1 MKILFLLVLLTSC
14 VSVKRLEEPED
25 IRIKVQVRHLDQS
38 IEIFE
43 VPLYAKLVTLLDQ
56 IDCDACDLS
65 RLNPSQSLHEGDLIV
80 LYPKQ
85 EQRISI
91 NQASLEEL
99 CELPGIGPALAS
111 RIIAYRDEVGLFQS
125 LEELMMVKG
134 IKERLFAKLK
144 DHITL

>member
-14 VSVKRLEEPED
+14 VSVKRLEEPEQ
-25 IRIKVQVRHLDQS
+25 IRIEVQVRHLDQR

-43 VPLYAKLVTLLDQ
+43 VPLYAKLVTVLDQ

-80 LYPKQ
+80 LYPKH

-99 CELPGIGPALAS
+99 CELPGIGPALAA
-111 RIIAYRDEVGLFQS
+111 RIIAYRDDVGLFQT
-125 LEELMMVKG
+125 LEELMLVKG
-134 IKERLFAKLK
+134 IKERLFEKLK